1 MFSRGFPAREIPLD
15 DCRRRAIRE
24 IFALSD
30 QNFGK
35 TRRSKM
41 KTFSFVLLF
50 IALTI
55 ASTWAQGKKPRT
67 LDELAAYTGADRHQI
82 LLEGAKAEG
91 KIVWYTSLSG
101 VYRELVNAFKKKYP
115 DIDIEVYR
123 GGSTDLG
130 PRLLNEA
137 QAGRFV
143 ADALESTPG
152 LLMLLRERNILKA
165 YTSPELSRYPDEAK
179 TKADN
184 SRIYWVTD
192 REAYLGFGYNM
203 RLISAAEAPKNFQDL
218 LRPELKGKMAVT
230 TESSTSRVI
239 GSMIK
244 VKGEEF
250 VKRLQTQ
257 EIRMF
262 KASSAGFLDLIAA
275 GEVAGSFVV
284 FRNQVAVMKERKA
297 PVEWIALD
305 VAPANAG
312 GSAIIANAP
321 HPHAALLF
329 TDFVIGPDGQKLMEQ
344 FRYGVAWKDYP
355 FKRDY
360 PERGMTSAEY
370 EKNEDKWLQLTR
382 SITKRQN

>member
-1 MFSRGFPAREIPLD
+1 MQLLTLIVFLMVTMPSFLEAQAR
-15 DCRRRAIRE
+15 
-24 IFALSD
+24 
-30 QNFGK
+30 
-35 TRRSKM
+35 
-41 KTFSFVLLF
+41 
-50 IALTI
+50 
-55 ASTWAQGKKPRT
+55 KPRT
-67 LDELAAYTGADRHQI
+67 LDELATYTGPDRQQI

-101 VYRELVNAFKKKYP
+101 VYRELVEAFKRKYP
-115 DIDIEVYR
+115 AIAIDVYR

-130 PRLLNEA
+130 PRLINEA

-152 LLMLLRERNILKA
+152 LLMMLREGGLLKP
-165 YTSPELSRYPDEAK
+165 YTSPELARYPDEAK
-179 TKADN
+179 TKFDAT
-184 SRIYWVTD
+184 RIYWVTD
-192 REAYLGFGYNM
+192 REAYLGFGYNTRM
-203 RLISAAEAPKNFQDL
+203 IAPAEVPKNFQDL
-218 LRPELKGKMAVT
+218 LRPELKGKLAVT

-239 GSMIK
+239 GTMIK

-250 VKRLQTQ
+250 VKRLQAQ
-257 EIRMF
+257 EIRLF

-297 PVEWIALD
+297 PVDWVALD

-329 TDFVIGPDGQKLMEQ
+329 TDFVIGAEGQKLMEQ

-355 FKRDY
+355 FKREY
-360 PERGMTSAEY
+360 PEQGMTSAEY
-370 EKNEDKWLQLTR
+370 EKAEDRWLQLTR
-382 SITKRQN
+382 AITKRQN

>member
-1 MFSRGFPAREIPLD
+1 M
-15 DCRRRAIRE
+15 RRVG
-24 IFALSD
+24 L
-30 QNFGK
+30 
-35 TRRSKM
+35 
-41 KTFSFVLLF
+41 VLLML
-50 IALTI
+50 AAVA
-55 ASTWAQGKKPRT
+55 ASSSAQTRKPKT

-82 LLEGAKAEG
+82 LLDGAKAEG

-101 VYRELVNAFKKKYP
+101 VYRELVEAFKRKYP
-115 DIDIEVYR
+115 DVAIEVYR

-130 PRLLNEA
+130 PRLANEA

-152 LLMLLRERNILKA
+152 LLMLLREGGILKPYA
-165 YTSPELSRYPDEAK
+165 SPELSRYPDEAK
-179 TKADN
+179 TKADGA
-184 SRIYWVTD
+184 RVYWVTD
-192 REAYLGFGYNM
+192 REAYLGFGYNTRM
-203 RLISAAEAPKNFQDL
+203 VAPTEVPKSFQDL
-218 LRPELKGKMAVT
+218 LRPELKGKLAVT

-239 GSMIK
+239 GTMIK

-250 VKRLQTQ
+250 VKRLRGQDV
-257 EIRMF
+257 RMY

-284 FRNQVAVMKERKA
+284 FRNQVTVMKERRA
-297 PVEWIALD
+297 PVDW
-305 VAPANAG
+305 APFEAVPTNAG

-329 TDFVIGPDGQKLMEQ
+329 TDFVIGADGQKLMEQ

-370 EKNEDKWLQLTR
+370 EKNEDKWLQLSR
-382 SITKRQN
+382 SITKRQ